1 MLFDGSTS
9 DPFNIRS
16 EMKKGCVLATT
27 LFGIFFAFLLKQAFG
42 DATEGI
48 YFQTRSDG
56 KLCNLSRL
64 IAKSKVQMKYPR
76 DLLYADDAA
85 ITAHSAENLQKV
97 MSRFSKPYKDFELKI
112 SLKKT

>member
-1 MLFDGSTS
+1 
-9 DPFNIRS
+9 
-16 EMKKGCVLATT
+16 MKKGCVLATT

-48 YFQTRSDG
+48 YFQTRSDE

-64 IAKSKVQMKYPR
+64 IAKSKVQMKYLR

-85 ITAHSAENLQKV
+85 ITAHSTENLQKV

>member
-1 MLFDGSTS
+1 
-9 DPFNIRS
+9 
-16 EMKKGCVLATT
+16 MKKGCVLATT

-64 IAKSKVQMKYPR
+64 IAKSKVQMKYLR
-76 DLLYADDAA
+76 DPLFPDDAA
-85 ITAHSAENLQKV
+85 ITAHSAEDIQKV
-97 MSRFSKPYKDFELKI
+97 MIRFKKAYQEL
-112 SLKKT
+112 S